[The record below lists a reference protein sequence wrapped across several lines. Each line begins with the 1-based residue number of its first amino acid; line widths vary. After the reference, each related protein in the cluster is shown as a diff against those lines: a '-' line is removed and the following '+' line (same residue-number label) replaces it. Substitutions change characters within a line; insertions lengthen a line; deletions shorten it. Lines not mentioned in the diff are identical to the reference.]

1 MLLLRNARYLSRDLL
16 EGFLR
21 PGDAAVD
28 ATAGNGHDTLALCQA
43 VGPAGRVFAFDI
55 QQDALDATRAL
66 LAENHVLDGRV
77 RLILDSHANLERHVD
92 RPLSL
97 IHI

>member
-43 VGPAGRVFAFDI
+43 VGPAGARF
-55 QQDALDATRAL
+55 
-66 LAENHVLDGRV
+66 
-77 RLILDSHANLERHVD
+77 RL
-92 RPLSL
+92 
-97 IHI
+97 